1 MLNFRAGRIAM
12 NDVMEEWFERV
23 DMRLKAELPSDVYER
38 VMTIM
43 LAELK
48 TIFEEQ
54 NRKLNER
61 FPFREVR

>member
-1 MLNFRAGRIAM
+1 M